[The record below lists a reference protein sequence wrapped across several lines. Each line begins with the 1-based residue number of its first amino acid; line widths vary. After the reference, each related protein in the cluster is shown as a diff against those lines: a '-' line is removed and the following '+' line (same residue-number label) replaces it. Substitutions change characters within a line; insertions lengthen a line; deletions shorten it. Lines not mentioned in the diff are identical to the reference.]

1 MSEEFCVRSVIVI
14 RATNTLTLLQV
25 CANVCPFLSL
35 LHTVITLSVSRKYTH
50 TLTRNRKKCRLN
62 FIIKLRIW
70 ISNKMTKRNS
80 TSLREIWNVFENR
93 KIAGTQT
100 NVRVFECLGVRVTF
114 FAVFSSTRWL
124 PTQHNRH
131 SHIVLICV
139 MAICCPLYW
148 IKCDEDVE
156 SIDAFSGLNH
166 IYTRTNLCIPVFM
179 SYFGWLPVLIF
190 QFRFI

>member
-80 TSLREIWNVFENR
+80 TSLREIWSVFENR

-100 NVRVFECLGVRVTF
+100 NVRVLCVWVCASDFFCGVFVNKMITY
-114 FAVFSSTRWL
+114 TTQ
-124 PTQHNRH
+124 PTLSH
-131 SHIVLICV
+131 SL
-139 MAICCPLYW
+139 
-148 IKCDEDVE
+148 
-156 SIDAFSGLNH
+156 
-166 IYTRTNLCIPVFM
+166 NLCDGYLLSVI
-179 SYFGWLPVLIF
+179 LN
-190 QFRFI
+190 